1 MPANDSPTRNTWG
14 KRVTWN
20 GGGGTYSQWDVLY
33 NKNNYLG
40 YNDVSSCNRQG
51 LDGGVI
57 ESWGSSVN
65 NTWEYNAVHDNEVRR
80 RTRTFKALRRR
91 LFFSL
96 SVCLLYDHV
105 LVLVLIVLTR

>member
-80 RTRTFKALRRR
+80 RRSTFKGPSSSS
-91 LFFSL
+91 LFLSL
-96 SVCLLYDHV
+96 SVS
-105 LVLVLIVLTR
+105 LVDIMSLSLSLV

>member
-80 RTRTFKALRRR
+80 RRRSRTFKALSSS
-91 LFFSL
+91 FSL
-96 SVCLLYDHV
+96 SFCLSG
-105 LVLVLIVLTR
+105 

>member
-1 MPANDSPTRNTWG
+1 MPASDSPTRNTWG

-20 GGGGTYSQWDVLY
+20 GGGGTYSQWDILY
-33 NKNNYLG
+33 NRNNYLG

-65 NTWEYNAVHDNEVRR
+65 NTWEYNAVHDNEVR
-80 RTRTFKALRRR
+80 KQ
-91 LFFSL
+91 
-96 SVCLLYDHV
+96 HG
-105 LVLVLIVLTR
+105 VLTLLSFLSNSCLMMIIP